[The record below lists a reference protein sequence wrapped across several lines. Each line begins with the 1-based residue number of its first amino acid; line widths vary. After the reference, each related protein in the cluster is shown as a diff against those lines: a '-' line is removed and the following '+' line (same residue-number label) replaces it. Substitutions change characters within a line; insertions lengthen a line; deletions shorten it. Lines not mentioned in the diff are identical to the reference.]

1 MAGTLVGIMSS
12 NVGHLLSGQRMN
24 AALSWAIVG
33 FLALA
38 VVTSVFRND
47 FLWSGFAL
55 VVVLLAIL
63 PAVSLRDPTAMLPW
77 EVTALSALPI
87 LGRALSTVTLTG
99 QLAMYLS
106 VAAIALVVAVELHLF
121 TPVRM
126 TDSFAVALVV
136 VATLA
141 MAGLWAVVR
150 WSVDLALGS
159 TFLLDPTLTEAMIER
174 RLMWEFVAST
184 AAGVIGGF
192 VFALYVRRRIEPDV
206 RFPEG
211 VPR

>member
-1 MAGTLVGIMSS
+1 MSS
-12 NVGHLLSGQRMN
+12 DVGHLLSDQRVN
-24 AALSWAIVG
+24 SVLSWCLVG
-33 FLALA
+33 FLAFA
-38 VVTSVFRND
+38 AATSALRGD
-47 FLWSGFAL
+47 FLWTGF
-55 VVVLLAIL
+55 VVVVAAIAVL
-63 PAVSLRDPTAMLPW
+63 PAALLRDPTVMLPW
-77 EVTALSALPI
+77 EVTALTALPV
-87 LGRALSTVTLTG
+87 LGRVFSTATLTG
-99 QLAMYLS
+99 QLATYLS

-136 VATLA
+136 VTTLA

-150 WSVDLALGS
+150 WSVDLVLGT
-159 TFLLDPTLTEAMIER
+159 TFLLDPALSEAVIER
-174 RLMWEFVAST
+174 RLMLEFVAST
-184 AAGVIGGF
+184 AAGLIGGF

>member
-1 MAGTLVGIMSS
+1 MDVDMSS
-12 NVGHLLSGQRMN
+12 NVGQLLSGERQN
-24 AALSWAIVG
+24 AALSWTLVG
-33 FLALA
+33 FLVLAVATSIFRGDLLWAGFALIVA
-38 VVTSVFRND
+38 VVTV
-47 FLWSGFAL
+47 LPP
-55 VVVLLAIL
+55 VLLRK
-63 PAVSLRDPTAMLPW
+63 STAMLPW
-77 EVTALSALPI
+77 EVTALCALPI

-99 QLAMYLS
+99 QLATYLS

-150 WSVDLALGS
+150 WVTDLTLGT
-159 TFLLDPTLTEAMIER
+159 TFLLDPALSEKMIER
-174 RLMWEFVAST
+174 QLMWEFVAST
-184 AAGVIGGF
+184 AAGVIAGL
-192 VFALYVRRRIEPDV
+192 VFTLYVRRRIRPDV
-206 RFPEG
+206 RFPEE

>member
-1 MAGTLVGIMSS
+1 MSS
-12 NVGHLLSGQRMN
+12 NVGQLLSGQRRN
-24 AALSWAIVG
+24 AALSWALVG
-33 FLALA
+33 FLIVAVGTSLFRGELLWAAFAA
-38 VVTSVFRND
+38 VVAILTLFPP
-47 FLWSGFAL
+47 
-55 VVVLLAIL
+55 VLL
-63 PAVSLRDPTAMLPW
+63 RTKTAMLPW
-77 EVTALSALPI
+77 EVTSLCAVPI

-99 QLAMYLS
+99 ELATYLS

-150 WSVDLALGS
+150 WVADLTLGT
-159 TFLLDPTLTEAMIER
+159 TFLLDPTLSELMIER
-174 RLMWEFVAST
+174 QLMWEFVAST
-184 AAGVIGGF
+184 AAGLIAGL
-192 VFALYVRRRIEPDV
+192 VFTLYVRRRIEPGV
-206 RFPEG
+206 RYPEE